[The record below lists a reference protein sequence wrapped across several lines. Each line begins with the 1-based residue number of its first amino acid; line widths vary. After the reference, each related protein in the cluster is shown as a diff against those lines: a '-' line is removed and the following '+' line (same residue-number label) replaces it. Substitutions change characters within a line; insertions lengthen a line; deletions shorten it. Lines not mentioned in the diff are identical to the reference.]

1 MGSSA
6 ATTATFCATLVDE
19 WLHCGVRHAVVSP
32 GSRSTPIALE
42 IAKRGEI
49 EMHIFHDERSAAFTA
64 LGIAK
69 ASGVPAILVCSSG
82 TAAVEFHPAVV
93 EAHYSE
99 IPILVC
105 TADRPAEL
113 QGVGAPQTIDQR
125 NLYGVSVRKFVN
137 AEVADDSESQT
148 WRLIARDLF
157 ATSLGKVRG
166 PVHLN
171 LRFREPLMGVAAS
184 LPQRHERS
192 GTITEKV
199 GLPSTRSLR
208 KLKKALKYK
217 RGVIIAGA
225 ENYQGESVLRLAETL
240 GWPVLADPRSSARVP
255 SKVVV
260 GAADAIL
267 RDVEFS
273 KKLQPIVVL
282 RFGTL
287 PASKVVNSW
296 LASSGAKQIVITTTP
311 TLADPDKLCALHI
324 VGDIDELCTEL
335 ISASSVGQDP
345 KDDFAWLD
353 LWSASEESAQKSINA
368 AISDE
373 PGLTE
378 PGVARALYGLL
389 PEASNLVVSSSMPI
403 RDVEWFAAP
412 RTGLRVYANRGANG
426 IDGVVSTAVGI
437 ALATRQPTSLLIG
450 DIALLH
456 DVNGLISL
464 VSREI
469 DLRIVVID
477 NNGGGIFSFLPQAQ
491 ALEATKFEKI
501 FGTPHGVNIKM
512 LAQAYEINAQE
523 VANTSDLAEV
533 LSQRGPWLARVV
545 TDRQE
550 NVKVHE
556 RINQMVAA
564 NLRFVLSEK
573 VKV

>member
-19 WLHCGVRHAVVSP
+19 WLQCGVRHAVVSP

-42 IAKRGEI
+42 IANRQEI
-49 EMHIFHDERSAAFTA
+49 EMHIFHDERSAAFAA

-69 ASGVPAILVCSSG
+69 ASGIPAILVCSSG

-93 EAHYSE
+93 EAHHSE
-99 IPILVC
+99 VPILIC

-113 QGVGAPQTIDQR
+113 QGVGAPQTIDQQ

-137 AEVADDSESQT
+137 AEVADESESHT
-148 WRLIARDLF
+148 WRKIARDLF

-171 LRFREPLMGVAAS
+171 LRFREPLMGVATS
-184 LPQRHERS
+184 LPPRHERS
-192 GTITEKV
+192 AMIADKV
-199 GLPSTRSLR
+199 DLPSARSLR
-208 KLKKALKYK
+208 KLKKALNFKN
-217 RGVIIAGA
+217 GVIIAGP
-225 ENYQGESVLRLAETL
+225 ENYQIESIFRLAQTL
-240 GWPVLADPRSSARVP
+240 SWPVLADPRSGARVP
-255 SKVVV
+255 SKFVVA
-260 GAADAIL
+260 AADSIL
-267 RDVEFS
+267 RDEDFA
-273 KKLQPIVVL
+273 KKLQPQVVL

-311 TLADPDKLCALHI
+311 TLADPDQLCALHI
-324 VGDIDELCTEL
+324 VGEIDELCAEL
-335 ISASSVGQDP
+335 VSDRTNGQNNRG
-345 KDDFAWLD
+345 DFSWLD
-353 LWSASEESAQKSINA
+353 LWDTAESSAQKSINA
-368 AISDE
+368 ALADE
-373 PGLTE
+373 PGLSE

-412 RTGLRVYANRGANG
+412 RTGLRVHANRGANG

-437 ALATRQPTSLLIG
+437 ALATRQPTTLLIG

-456 DVNGLISL
+456 DVNGLIGL

-491 ALEATKFEKI
+491 NLESTKFEKI
-501 FGTPHGVNIKM
+501 FGTPHGVNLKM
-512 LAQAYEINAQE
+512 VAQAHQINTHE
-523 VANTSDLAEV
+523 VANMSDFAEV

-556 RINQMVAA
+556 RINQMVAS
-564 NLRFVLSEK
+564 NLR
-573 VKV
+573 

>member
-19 WLHCGVRHAVVSP
+19 WLQCGVRHAVVSP

-42 IAKRGEI
+42 IANRQEI
-49 EMHIFHDERSAAFTA
+49 EMHIFHDERSAAFAA

-69 ASGVPAILVCSSG
+69 ASGIPAILVCSSG

-93 EAHYSE
+93 EAHHSE
-99 IPILVC
+99 VPILIC

-113 QGVGAPQTIDQR
+113 QGVGAPQTIDQQ

-137 AEVADDSESQT
+137 AEVADESESHT
-148 WRLIARDLF
+148 WRKIARDLF

-171 LRFREPLMGVAAS
+171 LRFREPLMGVATS
-184 LPQRHERS
+184 LPPRHERS
-192 GTITEKV
+192 AMIADKV
-199 GLPSTRSLR
+199 DLPSARSLR
-208 KLKKALKYK
+208 KLKKALNFKN
-217 RGVIIAGA
+217 GVIIAGP
-225 ENYQGESVLRLAETL
+225 ENYQIESIFRLAQTL
-240 GWPVLADPRSSARVP
+240 SWPVLADPRSGARVP
-255 SKVVV
+255 SKFVVA
-260 GAADAIL
+260 AADSIL
-267 RDVEFS
+267 RDEDFA
-273 KKLQPIVVL
+273 KKLQPQVVL

-311 TLADPDKLCALHI
+311 TLADPDQLCALHI
-324 VGDIDELCTEL
+324 VGEIDELCAEL
-335 ISASSVGQDP
+335 VSDRTNGQNNR
-345 KDDFAWLD
+345 DDFSWLD
-353 LWSASEESAQKSINA
+353 LWDTAESSAQKSINA
-368 AISDE
+368 ALADE
-373 PGLTE
+373 PGLSE

-412 RTGLRVYANRGANG
+412 RTGLRVHANRGANG

-437 ALATRQPTSLLIG
+437 ALATRQPTTLLIG

-456 DVNGLISL
+456 DVNGLIGL
-464 VSREI
+464 VSRET

-491 ALEATKFEKI
+491 NLESTKFEKI
-501 FGTPHGVNIKM
+501 FGTPHGVNLKM
-512 LAQAYEINAQE
+512 VAQAHQIDTHE
-523 VANTSDLAEV
+523 VANMSDFAEV

-556 RINQMVAA
+556 RINQMVAS
-564 NLRFVLSEK
+564 NLR
-573 VKV
+573 

>member
-19 WLHCGVRHAVVSP
+19 WLQCGVRHAVVSP

-42 IAKRGEI
+42 IANRQEI
-49 EMHIFHDERSAAFTA
+49 EMHIFHDERSAAFAA

-69 ASGVPAILVCSSG
+69 ASGIPAILVCSSG

-93 EAHYSE
+93 EAHHSE
-99 IPILVC
+99 VPILIC

-113 QGVGAPQTIDQR
+113 QGVGAPQTIDQQ

-137 AEVADDSESQT
+137 AEVADESESHT
-148 WRLIARDLF
+148 WRKIARDLF
-157 ATSLGKVRG
+157 ATSLGKLRG

-171 LRFREPLMGVAAS
+171 LRFREPLMGVATS
-184 LPQRHERS
+184 LPPRNERS
-192 GTITEKV
+192 AMIADKV
-199 GLPSTRSLR
+199 DLPSARSLR
-208 KLKKALKYK
+208 KLKKALNFKN
-217 RGVIIAGA
+217 GVIIAGP
-225 ENYQGESVLRLAETL
+225 ENYQVESVLHLAQTL
-240 GWPVLADPRSSARVP
+240 SWPVLADPRSGARVP
-255 SKVVV
+255 SKFVVA
-260 GAADAIL
+260 AADSIL
-267 RDVEFS
+267 RDEDIA
-273 KKLQPIVVL
+273 KKLQPQVVL

-311 TLADPDKLCALHI
+311 TLADPDQLCALHI
-324 VGDIDELCTEL
+324 VGEIDELCAEL
-335 ISASSVGQDP
+335 ASDRTNEQN
-345 KDDFAWLD
+345 KRDDFSWLD
-353 LWSASEESAQKSINA
+353 LWDSAESSAQKSINA
-368 AISDE
+368 ALADE
-373 PGLTE
+373 PGLSE

-412 RTGLRVYANRGANG
+412 RTGLRVHANRGANG

-437 ALATRQPTSLLIG
+437 ALATRQPTTLLIG

-456 DVNGLISL
+456 DVNGLIGL
-464 VSREI
+464 VSRET

-491 ALEATKFEKI
+491 NLESTKFEKI
-501 FGTPHGVNIKM
+501 FGTPHGVNLKM
-512 LAQAYEINAQE
+512 VAQAHQINTHE
-523 VANTSDLAEV
+523 VANMSDFAEI

-556 RINQMVAA
+556 RINQMVAS
-564 NLRFVLSEK
+564 NLR
-573 VKV
+573 

>member
-19 WLHCGVRHAVVSP
+19 WLQCGVRHAVVSP

-42 IAKRGEI
+42 IANRQEI
-49 EMHIFHDERSAAFTA
+49 EMHIFHDERSAAFAA

-69 ASGVPAILVCSSG
+69 ASGIPAILVCSSG

-93 EAHYSE
+93 EAHHSE
-99 IPILVC
+99 VPILIC

-113 QGVGAPQTIDQR
+113 QGVGAPQTIDQQ

-137 AEVADDSESQT
+137 AEVADESESHT
-148 WRLIARDLF
+148 WRKVARDLF

-171 LRFREPLMGVAAS
+171 LRFREPLMGVATS
-184 LPQRHERS
+184 LPPRHERS
-192 GTITEKV
+192 AMIADKV
-199 GLPSTRSLR
+199 DLPSARSLR
-208 KLKKALKYK
+208 KLKKALNFKN
-217 RGVIIAGA
+217 GVIIAGP
-225 ENYQGESVLRLAETL
+225 ENYQIESIFRLAQTL
-240 GWPVLADPRSSARVP
+240 SWPVLADPRSGARVP
-255 SKVVV
+255 SKFVVA
-260 GAADAIL
+260 AADSIL
-267 RDVEFS
+267 RDEDFA
-273 KKLQPIVVL
+273 KKLQPQVVL

-311 TLADPDKLCALHI
+311 TLADPDQLCALHI
-324 VGDIDELCTEL
+324 VGEIDELCAEL
-335 ISASSVGQDP
+335 VSDRTNGQNNR
-345 KDDFAWLD
+345 DDFSWLD
-353 LWSASEESAQKSINA
+353 LWDTAESSAQKSINA
-368 AISDE
+368 ALADE
-373 PGLTE
+373 PGLSE

-412 RTGLRVYANRGANG
+412 RTGLRVHANRGANG

-437 ALATRQPTSLLIG
+437 ALATRQPTTLLIG

-456 DVNGLISL
+456 DVNGLIGL

-491 ALEATKFEKI
+491 NLESTKFEKI
-501 FGTPHGVNIKM
+501 FGTPHGVNLKM
-512 LAQAYEINAQE
+512 VAQAHQINTHE
-523 VANTSDLAEV
+523 VANMSDFAEV

-556 RINQMVAA
+556 RINQMVAS
-564 NLRFVLSEK
+564 NLR
-573 VKV
+573 

>member
-42 IAKRGEI
+42 IANRHEI

-82 TAAVEFHPAVV
+82 TAAVEFHPAIV
-93 EAHYSE
+93 EAHHSE
-99 IPILVC
+99 VPILIC

-113 QGVGAPQTIDQR
+113 QGVGAPQTIDQQ

-137 AEVADDSESQT
+137 AEVADDSESHT
-148 WRLIARDLF
+148 WRQIARDLF

-171 LRFREPLMGVAAS
+171 LRFREPLMGVATS
-184 LPQRHERS
+184 LPPRHES
-192 GTITEKV
+192 SATIAEKV
-199 GLPSTRSLR
+199 VSPSARSIR
-208 KLKKALKYK
+208 KLKKALNAKN
-217 RGVIIAGA
+217 GVIIAGP
-225 ENYQGESVLRLAETL
+225 ENYRVESILRLAETL
-240 GWPVLADPRSSARVP
+240 SWPVLADPRSGARVP
-255 SKVVV
+255 SKFVVA
-260 GAADAIL
+260 AADSIL
-267 RDVEFS
+267 RDEDFA
-273 KKLQPIVVL
+273 KKLQPQVVL

-311 TLADPDKLCALHI
+311 TLVDPDRLCTLHI
-324 VGDIDELCTEL
+324 VGEIDELCAEL
-335 ISASSVGQDP
+335 VSARSNEQS
-345 KDDFAWLD
+345 KLDDFSWLD
-353 LWSASEESAQKSINA
+353 LWGTAENSAQRSINTA
-368 AISDE
+368 LADE
-373 PGLTE
+373 PGLSE

-389 PEASNLVVSSSMPI
+389 PEASNLVVSNSMPI
-403 RDVEWFAAP
+403 RDVEWFAAS
-412 RTGLRVYANRGANG
+412 RTGLRVYSNRGANG

-437 ALATRQPTSLLIG
+437 ALATRQPTTLLIG

-464 VSREI
+464 ATRNI

-477 NNGGGIFSFLPQAQ
+477 NDGGGIFSFLPQAQ

-501 FGTPHGVNIKM
+501 FGTPHGVNLKL
-512 LAQAYEINAQE
+512 LAHAHQIDTHEI
-523 VANTSDLAEV
+523 ANLSDFAEV

-556 RINQMVAA
+556 RINQMVAS
-564 NLRFVLSEK
+564 NLR
-573 VKV
+573 

>member
-19 WLHCGVRHAVVSP
+19 WLQCGVRHAVVSP

-42 IAKRGEI
+42 IANRQEI
-49 EMHIFHDERSAAFTA
+49 EMHIFHDERSAAFAA

-69 ASGVPAILVCSSG
+69 ASGIPAILVCSSG

-93 EAHYSE
+93 EAHHSE
-99 IPILVC
+99 VPILIC

-113 QGVGAPQTIDQR
+113 QGVGAPQTIDQQ

-137 AEVADDSESQT
+137 AEVADESESHT
-148 WRLIARDLF
+148 WRKIARDLF
-157 ATSLGKVRG
+157 ATSLGKLRG

-171 LRFREPLMGVAAS
+171 LRFREPLMGVATS
-184 LPQRHERS
+184 LPPRNERS
-192 GTITEKV
+192 AMIADKV
-199 GLPSTRSLR
+199 DLPSARSLR
-208 KLKKALKYK
+208 KLKKALNFKN
-217 RGVIIAGA
+217 GVIIAGP
-225 ENYQGESVLRLAETL
+225 ENYQVESVLHLAQTL
-240 GWPVLADPRSSARVP
+240 SWPVLADPRSGARVP
-255 SKVVV
+255 SKFVVA
-260 GAADAIL
+260 AADSIL
-267 RDVEFS
+267 RDEDIA
-273 KKLQPIVVL
+273 KKLQPQVVL

-311 TLADPDKLCALHI
+311 TLADPDQLCALHI
-324 VGDIDELCTEL
+324 VGEIDELCAEL
-335 ISASSVGQDP
+335 ASDRTNEQN
-345 KDDFAWLD
+345 KRDDFSWLD
-353 LWSASEESAQKSINA
+353 LWDSAESSAQKSINA
-368 AISDE
+368 ALADE
-373 PGLTE
+373 PGLSE

-412 RTGLRVYANRGANG
+412 RTGLRVHANRGANG

-437 ALATRQPTSLLIG
+437 ALATRQPTTLLIG

-456 DVNGLISL
+456 DVNGLIGL
-464 VSREI
+464 VSRET

-491 ALEATKFEKI
+491 NLELTKFEKI
-501 FGTPHGVNIKM
+501 FGTPHGVNLKM
-512 LAQAYEINAQE
+512 VAQAHQINTHE
-523 VANTSDLAEV
+523 VANMSDFAEV

-556 RINQMVAA
+556 RINQMVAS
-564 NLRFVLSEK
+564 NLR
-573 VKV
+573 

>member
-19 WLHCGVRHAVVSP
+19 WLQCGVRHAVVSP

-42 IAKRGEI
+42 IANRQEI
-49 EMHIFHDERSAAFTA
+49 EMHIFHDERSAAFAA

-69 ASGVPAILVCSSG
+69 ASGIPAILVCSSG

-93 EAHYSE
+93 EAHHSE
-99 IPILVC
+99 VPILIC

-113 QGVGAPQTIDQR
+113 QGVGAPQTIDQQ

-137 AEVADDSESQT
+137 AEVADESESHT
-148 WRLIARDLF
+148 WRKIARDLF

-171 LRFREPLMGVAAS
+171 LRFREPLMGVATS
-184 LPQRHERS
+184 LPPRHERS
-192 GTITEKV
+192 AMIADKV
-199 GLPSTRSLR
+199 DLPSARSLR
-208 KLKKALKYK
+208 KLKKALNFKN
-217 RGVIIAGA
+217 GVIIAGP
-225 ENYQGESVLRLAETL
+225 ENYQIESIFRLAQTL
-240 GWPVLADPRSSARVP
+240 SWPVLADPRSGARVP
-255 SKVVV
+255 SKFVVA
-260 GAADAIL
+260 AADSIL
-267 RDVEFS
+267 RDEDFA
-273 KKLQPIVVL
+273 KKLQPQVVL

-311 TLADPDKLCALHI
+311 TLADPDQLCALHI
-324 VGDIDELCTEL
+324 VGEIDELCAEL
-335 ISASSVGQDP
+335 VSDRTNGQNDRG
-345 KDDFAWLD
+345 DFSWLD
-353 LWSASEESAQKSINA
+353 LWDTAESSAQKSINA
-368 AISDE
+368 ALADE
-373 PGLTE
+373 PGLSE

-412 RTGLRVYANRGANG
+412 RTGLRVHANRGANG

-437 ALATRQPTSLLIG
+437 ALATRQPTTLLIG

-456 DVNGLISL
+456 DVNGLIGL

-491 ALEATKFEKI
+491 NLESSKFEKI
-501 FGTPHGVNIKM
+501 FGTPHGVNLKM
-512 LAQAYEINAQE
+512 VAQAHQINTHE
-523 VANTSDLAEV
+523 VANMSDFAEV

-556 RINQMVAA
+556 RINQMVAS
-564 NLRFVLSEK
+564 NLR
-573 VKV
+573 

>member
-19 WLHCGVRHAVVSP
+19 WLQCGVRHAVVSP

-42 IAKRGEI
+42 IANRQEI
-49 EMHIFHDERSAAFTA
+49 EMHIFHDERSAAFAA

-69 ASGVPAILVCSSG
+69 ASGIPAILVCSSG

-93 EAHYSE
+93 EAHHSE
-99 IPILVC
+99 VPILIC

-113 QGVGAPQTIDQR
+113 QGVGAPQTIDQQ

-137 AEVADDSESQT
+137 AEVADESESHT
-148 WRLIARDLF
+148 WRKIARDLF
-157 ATSLGKVRG
+157 ATSLGKLRG

-171 LRFREPLMGVAAS
+171 LRFREPLMGVATS
-184 LPQRHERS
+184 LPPRNERS
-192 GTITEKV
+192 AMIADKV
-199 GLPSTRSLR
+199 DLPSARSLR
-208 KLKKALKYK
+208 KLKKALNFKN
-217 RGVIIAGA
+217 GVIIAGP
-225 ENYQGESVLRLAETL
+225 ENYQVESVLHLAQTL
-240 GWPVLADPRSSARVP
+240 SWPVLADPRSGARVP
-255 SKVVV
+255 SKFVVA
-260 GAADAIL
+260 AADSIL
-267 RDVEFS
+267 RDEDIA
-273 KKLQPIVVL
+273 KKLQPQVVL

-311 TLADPDKLCALHI
+311 TLADPDQLCALHI
-324 VGDIDELCTEL
+324 VGEIDELCAEL
-335 ISASSVGQDP
+335 VSARTNGQNNR
-345 KDDFAWLD
+345 DDLSWLD
-353 LWSASEESAQKSINA
+353 LWDSAESSAQKSINA
-368 AISDE
+368 ALADE
-373 PGLTE
+373 PGLSE

-412 RTGLRVYANRGANG
+412 RTGLRVHANRGANG

-437 ALATRQPTSLLIG
+437 ALATRQPTTLLIG

-456 DVNGLISL
+456 DVNGLIGL

-491 ALEATKFEKI
+491 NLELTKFEKI
-501 FGTPHGVNIKM
+501 FGTPHGVNLKM
-512 LAQAYEINAQE
+512 VAQAHQINTHE
-523 VANTSDLAEV
+523 VANMSDFAEV

-556 RINQMVAA
+556 RINQMVAS
-564 NLRFVLSEK
+564 NLR
-573 VKV
+573 

>member
-19 WLHCGVRHAVVSP
+19 WLQCGVRHAVVSP

-42 IAKRGEI
+42 IANRQEI
-49 EMHIFHDERSAAFTA
+49 EMHIFHDERSAAFAA

-69 ASGVPAILVCSSG
+69 ASGIPAILVCSSG

-93 EAHYSE
+93 EAHHSE
-99 IPILVC
+99 VPILIC

-113 QGVGAPQTIDQR
+113 QGVGAPQTIDQQ

-137 AEVADDSESQT
+137 AEVADESESHT
-148 WRLIARDLF
+148 WRKIARDLF

-171 LRFREPLMGVAAS
+171 LRFREPLMGVATS
-184 LPQRHERS
+184 LPPRHERS
-192 GTITEKV
+192 ATIADKV
-199 GLPSTRSLR
+199 DLPSARSLR
-208 KLKKALKYK
+208 KLKKALNFKN
-217 RGVIIAGA
+217 GVIIAGP
-225 ENYQGESVLRLAETL
+225 ENYQIESIFRLAQTL
-240 GWPVLADPRSSARVP
+240 SWPVLADPRSGARVP
-255 SKVVV
+255 SKFVVA
-260 GAADAIL
+260 AADSIL
-267 RDVEFS
+267 RDEDFA
-273 KKLQPIVVL
+273 KKLQPQVVL

-311 TLADPDKLCALHI
+311 TLADPDQLCALHI
-324 VGDIDELCTEL
+324 VGEIDELCAEL
-335 ISASSVGQDP
+335 VSDRTNGQNYRG
-345 KDDFAWLD
+345 DFSWLD
-353 LWSASEESAQKSINA
+353 LWDTAESSAQKSINA
-368 AISDE
+368 ALADE
-373 PGLTE
+373 PGLSE

-412 RTGLRVYANRGANG
+412 RTGLRVHANRGANG

-437 ALATRQPTSLLIG
+437 ALATRQPTTLLIG

-456 DVNGLISL
+456 DVNGLIGL
-464 VSREI
+464 VSRET

-491 ALEATKFEKI
+491 NLESTKFEKI
-501 FGTPHGVNIKM
+501 FGTPHGVNLKM
-512 LAQAYEINAQE
+512 VAQAHQIDTHE
-523 VANTSDLAEV
+523 VANMSDFAEV

-556 RINQMVAA
+556 RINQMVAS
-564 NLRFVLSEK
+564 NLR
-573 VKV
+573 

>member
-42 IAKRGEI
+42 IANRHEI

-82 TAAVEFHPAVV
+82 TAAVEFHPAIV
-93 EAHYSE
+93 EAHHSE
-99 IPILVC
+99 VPILIC

-113 QGVGAPQTIDQR
+113 QGVGAPQTIDQQ

-137 AEVADDSESQT
+137 AEVADDSESHT
-148 WRLIARDLF
+148 WRQIARDLF

-171 LRFREPLMGVAAS
+171 LRFREPLMGVATS
-184 LPQRHERS
+184 LPPRHES
-192 GTITEKV
+192 SATIAEKV
-199 GLPSTRSLR
+199 VSPSARSIR
-208 KLKKALKYK
+208 KLKKALNAKN
-217 RGVIIAGA
+217 GVIIAGP
-225 ENYQGESVLRLAETL
+225 ENYRVESILRLAEIL
-240 GWPVLADPRSSARVP
+240 SWPVLADPRSGARVP
-255 SKVVV
+255 SKFVVA
-260 GAADAIL
+260 AADSIL
-267 RDVEFS
+267 RDEDFA
-273 KKLQPIVVL
+273 KKLQPQVVL

-296 LASSGAKQIVITTTP
+296 LASSGAKQIVITTTS
-311 TLADPDKLCALHI
+311 TLVDPDRLCALHI
-324 VGDIDELCTEL
+324 VGEIDELCAEL
-335 ISASSVGQDP
+335 VSARSNEQS
-345 KDDFAWLD
+345 KLDDFSWLD
-353 LWSASEESAQKSINA
+353 LWGTAENSAQRSINTA
-368 AISDE
+368 LADE
-373 PGLTE
+373 PGLSE

-389 PEASNLVVSSSMPI
+389 PEASNLVVSNSMPI
-403 RDVEWFAAP
+403 RDVEWFAAS
-412 RTGLRVYANRGANG
+412 RTGLRVYSNRGANG

-437 ALATRQPTSLLIG
+437 ALATRQPTTLLIG

-464 VSREI
+464 ATRNI

-477 NNGGGIFSFLPQAQ
+477 NDGGGIFSFLPQAQ

-501 FGTPHGVNIKM
+501 FGTPHGVNLKL
-512 LAQAYEINAQE
+512 LAHAHQIDTHEI
-523 VANTSDLAEV
+523 ANLSDFAEV

-545 TDRQE
+545 TNRQE

-556 RINQMVAA
+556 RINQMVAS
-564 NLRFVLSEK
+564 NLR
-573 VKV
+573 

>member
-42 IAKRGEI
+42 IANRHEI
-49 EMHIFHDERSAAFTA
+49 EMHIFHDERSAAFAA

-93 EAHYSE
+93 EAHHSE
-99 IPILVC
+99 VPILIC

-125 NLYGVSVRKFVN
+125 NLYGVAVRKFVN
-137 AEVADDSESQT
+137 AEVADDSESHT
-148 WRLIARDLF
+148 WRQIARDLF
-157 ATSLGKVRG
+157 ATSLGKARG

-171 LRFREPLMGVAAS
+171 LRFREPLMGVVTN
-184 LPQRHERS
+184 LPPRHERDS
-192 GTITEKV
+192 VITDKV
-199 GLPSTRSLR
+199 VLPAARALR
-208 KLKKALKYK
+208 RLKKALKSK
-217 RGVIIAGA
+217 NGVIIAGP
-225 ENYQGESVLRLAETL
+225 ENYRVESILNLAETL
-240 GWPVLADPRSSARVP
+240 GWPVLADPRSGARVP
-255 SKVVV
+255 SKFVVA
-260 GAADAIL
+260 GADAIL
-267 RDVEFS
+267 RDADFA
-273 KKLQPIVVL
+273 KKLQPQVVL

-287 PASKVVNSW
+287 PASKIVNSW

-311 TLADPDKLCALHI
+311 TLADPDQLCTLHI
-324 VGDIDELCTEL
+324 VGDIDELCTAL
-335 ISASSVGQDP
+335 VSASTGD
-345 KDDFAWLD
+345 KNERDDSSWLD
-353 LWSASEESAQKSINA
+353 LWITTEASAQKSINSA
-368 AISDE
+368 LADE

-378 PGVARALYGLL
+378 PGVARSLYRLL
-389 PEASNLVVSSSMPI
+389 PEASSLVVSSSMPI

-412 RTGLRVYANRGANG
+412 RTGLRVHANRGANG

-437 ALATRQPTSLLIG
+437 ALATRQPTTLLIG

-456 DVNGLISL
+456 DVNGLINL
-464 VSREI
+464 VRREI

-491 ALEATKFEKI
+491 ALEASKFEKI
-501 FGTPHGVNIKM
+501 FGTPHDADIKI
-512 LAQAYEINAQE
+512 LAQAHQINTHE
-523 VANTSDLAEV
+523 VTNMSDLAEV

-556 RINQMVAA
+556 RINQMVAS
-564 NLRFVLSEK
+564 NLR
-573 VKV
+573 